1 MVLWLVELYIAY
13 AVVILGIT
21 LASVVVTARQSWHTQ
36 RRIAAMAAGDG
47 LVEVMQDD
55 CTMVR
60 WLFTCFICK
69 RC

>member
-1 MVLWLVELYIAY
+1 MLLWFVELYIAY
-13 AVVILGIT
+13 AVVILAIT

-47 LVEVMQDD
+47 VVDIMHDD
-55 CTMVR
+55 DAMV
-60 WLFTCFICK
+60 CG